1 MQTTLVV
8 VQKFNFEQMLDSIQR
23 YRITHLWSVLSS
35 SRPSSTPMLISTFAA
50 SFRP

>member
-23 YRITHLWSVLSS
+23 YRITHLWQVPPSS
-35 SRPSSTPMLISTFAA
+35 SSSSASPLSISTTH
-50 SFRP
+50 